1 VLGKCILILSPESS
15 PNDVLKFV
23 KIELG
28 SGVGLPGI
36 AVAYFAEKV
45 MLTDYIPQVLAIN
58 VNPSLLSRSRVVS
71 CLRI

>member
-1 VLGKCILILSPESS
+1 M
-15 PNDVLKFV
+15 